1 LELKPILWHKCKRQ
15 NIIILVIPVA
25 LTEKKKVCVAE
36 VDDFFAEDA
45 KLYHSSKNNAKQ
57 RLSYFFCFT
66 KFTQK

>member
-1 LELKPILWHKCKRQ
+1 
-15 NIIILVIPVA
+15 V
-25 LTEKKKVCVAE
+25 LTEKKKVGVAE

-45 KLYHSSKNNAKQ
+45 KLYHASTNNAKQ